1 MFFIQLLLARN
12 EVEKHTTSKKVL
24 KITERETV
32 KVQFSNRV
40 RLSIMCGRRFWLTI
54 MSGELAGERYKAKR
68 NVVLTS
74 SQYSYSSPHH
84 KLSLSIICGHSQI
97 RFQQFLYTPQV
108 HNNRPSIYVTSK
120 TDSD

>member
-32 KVQFSNRV
+32 KVQ
-40 RLSIMCGRRFWLTI
+40 
-54 MSGELAGERYKAKR
+54 
-68 NVVLTS
+68 
-74 SQYSYSSPHH
+74 SPHR
-84 KLSLSIICGHSQI
+84 KLSLSINCLLSQI
-97 RFQQFLYTPQV
+97 RLQQFLYTPQV
-108 HNNRPSIYVTSK
+108 HNNMSSIYGTSK